1 MSTEKTQSATP
12 ATGTDPAPAILTPE
26 EVVQQLRTLRTQM
39 PLVDPAS
46 VPVSK
51 RRRLANVNPLFTAAS
66 INAAGAAEAVQSALG
81 RSPEDLRQENDA
93 TVRWSAVEDE
103 LRTLLA
109 NVTEMNTLRRQRV
122 GLTAL
127 QTYSICQQ
135 LARDNAHASRLAPH
149 IAEMRRLNKFGR
161 GRKAKLQPPTPAP
174 TPAPGSGSG
183 PAPQPTTP
191 PQPNSPPQKTTP

>member
-1 MSTEKTQSATP
+1 M
-12 ATGTDPAPAILTPE
+12 
-26 EVVQQLRTLRTQM
+26 
-39 PLVDPAS
+39 
-46 VPVSK
+46 
-51 RRRLANVNPLFTAAS
+51 FTAAS

-81 RSPEDLRQENDA
+81 RSDEELRQENDA
-93 TVRWSAVEDE
+93 SVRWSAVENE

-109 NVTEMNTLRRQRV
+109 NLTEMNTLRRQRV
-122 GLTAL
+122 GLAAL

-174 TPAPGSGSG
+174 TPAPTPG

-191 PQPNSPPQKTTP
+191 PQPNTPPQKTTP

>member
-1 MSTEKTQSATP
+1 MSTDKTQSATP
-12 ATGTDPAPAILTPE
+12 ATGTDPAPVILSPE

-39 PLVDPAS
+39 PLIDPAA

-109 NVTEMNTLRRQRV
+109 NVSEMNTLRRQRV

-135 LARDNAHASRLAPH
+135 LARDNAHASRLEPH
-149 IAEMRRLNKFGR
+149 IAEMRRLNRFGR
-161 GRKAKLQPPTPAP
+161 GRKTKLQPPTPAP
-174 TPAPGSGSG
+174 TPGPTQG

-191 PQPNSPPQKTTP
+191 SQPTTPPHPTTP

>member
-1 MSTEKTQSATP
+1 MSTDKTQSATP
-12 ATGTDPAPAILTPE
+12 ATGTDPAPVILSPE
-26 EVVQQLRTLRTQM
+26 EVVQQLRTLRTQL
-39 PLVDPAS
+39 PLVDPGS
-46 VPVSK
+46 LPVSP
-51 RRRLANVNPLFTAAS
+51 RRRLANVDPLFTAAS

-81 RSPEDLRQENDA
+81 RSDEDLRQENDA
-93 TVRWSAVEDE
+93 AVRWSAVEDE

-135 LARDNAHASRLAPH
+135 LARDNAHASRLDPH

-161 GRKAKLQPPTPAP
+161 GRKTKLQPPNPAPAPTPAP
-174 TPAPGSGSG
+174 TPA

-191 PQPNSPPQKTTP
+191 PQTNTPPHPTTP